1 MQRGRCGRIRAI
13 ATALAICTTANFA
26 AAETLPAESGASD
39 PVDASPFG
47 EGRWLASFHAGYAL
61 PFQFD
66 DANTGVEDS
75 EFVALIP
82 RASLGL
88 TDPFGGDRW
97 YRGNLELG
105 LEGHFLIQ
113 TRPHAGSF
121 AGGTLLARY
130 NWLAAEQRHV
140 VPFLE
145 VGIGIGHLDFGLPS
159 RADGFNFA
167 LQSVAGVHWFVWE
180 RAAITVQWRFH
191 HLSNGKIREP
201 NVAIDSSLFL
211 IGTTFALDGLRGV
224 GGATD

>member
-1 MQRGRCGRIRAI
+1 M
-13 ATALAICTTANFA
+13 
-26 AAETLPAESGASD
+26 
-39 PVDASPFG
+39 
-47 EGRWLASFHAGYAL
+47 
-61 PFQFD
+61 
-66 DANTGVEDS
+66 
-75 EFVALIP
+75 
-82 RASLGL
+82 
-88 TDPFGGDRW
+88 
-97 YRGNLELG
+97 
-105 LEGHFLIQ
+105 
-113 TRPHAGSF
+113 
-121 AGGTLLARY
+121 
-130 NWLAAEQRHV
+130 
-140 VPFLE
+140 PFLE